1 MQKAL
6 FILLLILLVPALW
19 SCGSSEPTGYHGYL
33 YFARGSYL
41 LRFSLRDASLS
52 VVTNLGDKSIRHISY
67 FGENKLL
74 ITELASINRKT
85 VSRISWVDV
94 KTGQSEALYSGV
106 SALYLAHT
114 DVIVYDDGGKLFA
127 VSLTGGSD
135 SDEIFSHRR
144 NKLSTMIELAD
155 GIVLFETDD
164 AGQRSIHS
172 YDTRTGELQSLDRL
186 SGVCRLG
193 GAVWINDLEQLAC
206 RERTSQGNDSVY
218 VLASLE
224 GNVPGRLALPAGK
237 RFLALAYVSKQGALI
252 LSERWRSKLTGQ
264 EKSAVWVYDIHSG
277 ETRRLAKNQNL
288 GASVVYTDF

>member
-6 FILLLILLVPALW
+6 FILLLILLVPTLW

-41 LRFSLRDASLS
+41 IRFSLRDASLS
-52 VVTNLGDKSIRHISY
+52 VVTNLGNKSIRHISY

-74 ITELASINRKT
+74 IAELASINRKT
-85 VSRISWVDV
+85 VSRISWVNV

-127 VSLTGGSD
+127 VSLTGGSE

-144 NKLSTMIELAD
+144 NKLSTVIELAD

-164 AGQRSIHS
+164 AGQRSIYS
-172 YDTRTGELQSLDRL
+172 YDSRTGELQSLDLL
-186 SGVCRLG
+186 SGVCRLD
-193 GAVWINDLEQLAC
+193 GAVWINDLKQLAC
-206 RERTSQGNDSVY
+206 RERTSQGNDPVY
-218 VLASLE
+218 VLASLA

-237 RFLALAYVSKQGALI
+237 RFLALAYVSKQRALI

-264 EKSAVWVYDIHSG
+264 ENSAVWAHDIHSG

-288 GASVVYTDF
+288 GSSVVYTDF